1 MRWAWI
7 EAWNW
12 RVESI
17 LVGVRRGSLLLR
29 GGRGRK
35 RWGGELVLGFGA
47 VRVRGRWRRVL
58 VVGKRLMVGPW
69 NVERSEPGRH
79 LPLIKGHDAEMV
91 VVVAGVEQRVGDL
104 VVEEGISMEEPWRA
118 LVGIRWTVAVL
129 DVQAGQ
135 SEPIVQEQIKPVVE
149 VE

>member
-1 MRWAWI
+1 
-7 EAWNW
+7 
-12 RVESI
+12 
-17 LVGVRRGSLLLR
+17 
-29 GGRGRK
+29 
-35 RWGGELVLGFGA
+35 
-47 VRVRGRWRRVL
+47 
-58 VVGKRLMVGPW
+58 MV
-69 NVERSEPGRH
+69 
-79 LPLIKGHDAEMV
+79 V